1 MATTQDGLS
10 KQSTLHVLLAEDSP
24 LHERL
29 AVRLLQ
35 EEGHSVTVA
44 RNGMEAVEAM
54 EDNSFDL
61 VLMDVQMP
69 VMDGLEATGA
79 IRQRERTA
87 GKRTPVIAVT
97 ATANPNECLAAGMDG
112 HIKKPLVR
120 EVLRQTVGNVLSG
133 RIPSENHR
141 LNAV

>member
-1 MATTQDGLS
+1 
-10 KQSTLHVLLAEDSP
+10 
-24 LHERL
+24 
-29 AVRLLQ
+29 
-35 EEGHSVTVA
+35 
-44 RNGMEAVEAM
+44 MEAVAAM
-54 EDNSFDL
+54 EEDCFDL

-79 IRQRERTA
+79 IRQWERAA

-97 ATANPNECLAAGMDG
+97 ATADPNECLAAGMDG

-133 RIPSENHR
+133 RIPSESHR
-141 LNAV
+141 LTAM